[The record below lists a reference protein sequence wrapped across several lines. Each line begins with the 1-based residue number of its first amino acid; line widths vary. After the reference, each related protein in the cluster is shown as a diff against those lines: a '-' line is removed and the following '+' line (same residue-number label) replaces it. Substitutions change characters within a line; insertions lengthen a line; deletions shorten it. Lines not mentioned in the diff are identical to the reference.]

1 MLSSILYIMW
11 PIQLQ
16 RLELLR
22 LMVQEEMHLHENN
35 LFAIFP

>member
-1 MLSSILYIMW
+1 MLSSILYIMG

-16 RLELLR
+16 RLKLLR
-22 LMVQEEMHLHENN
+22 LMVQEEMHLHGNY